1 MCVVCCVGRM
11 WGCVIVC
18 LILSGV
24 VGKLVAG
31 ISGTVLGMFVL
42 CWDTRIVWC
51 RCWGC
56 CLCVG
61 VDIEGAIM
69 AVNVACHSG
78 SCSCHS
84 SCTYK
89 FLSHTHA

>member
-1 MCVVCCVGRM
+1 M
-11 WGCVIVC
+11 C

-24 VGKLVAG
+24 VGKVVAC
-31 ISGTVLGMFVL
+31 ISGTVLGIFVL
-42 CWDTRIVWC
+42 CWDPRIVWC
-51 RCWGC
+51 GCWCC
-56 CLCVG
+56 CLGVG

-78 SCSCHS
+78 SCSCRTRYRIMALGHGIRS

-89 FLSHTHA
+89 FLSPTHA